1 MSSQNDIELVISQ
14 FSKIEQRLIHDLNAR
29 ERKGGSRTSFKE
41 KLQQVEGLFSP
52 VTVQRLKKL
61 AAIRN
66 KFAHGDISSLP
77 NRERFI
83 KECEIINKAID
94 AAKEKLNRSD
104 YQPIPSGTYSP
115 PPRKFHKNINYG
127 DSGQRRLVP
136 IMVLFVFIVAIIA
149 VILQLSH
156 SATYNKKDVST
167 VLDGTKSLDAP
178 INDQNPY
185 QNKSDF
191 TDAKL
196 TSDKKEILTADVL
209 QKGFKT
215 EFYDEILFCKV
226 KFTNLSDKNITGVRG
241 TLHLYDQ
248 SNNVI
253 HSFLVYLDSKYD
265 GSIKAKKSVIKQIGG
280 IGFDDEYNQFNEK
293 DRLFVHT
300 DLSRMRIVWEPEQI
314 VFSDGTAK

>member
-1 MSSQNDIELVISQ
+1 YTDLRQGVLGSIIIILVI
-14 FSKIEQRLIHDLNAR
+14 A
-29 ERKGGSRTSFKE
+29 
-41 KLQQVEGLFSP
+41 V
-52 VTVQRLKKL
+52 L
-61 AAIRN
+61 AAILHFSR
-66 KFAHGDISSLP
+66 I
-77 NRERFI
+77 
-83 KECEIINKAID
+83 
-94 AAKEKLNRSD
+94 
-104 YQPIPSGTYSP
+104 T
-115 PPRKFHKNINYG
+115 
-127 DSGQRRLVP
+127 
-136 IMVLFVFIVAIIA
+136 
-149 VILQLSH
+149 SH
-156 SATYNKKDVST
+156 NEKDVST

-226 KFTNLSDKNITGVRG
+226 KFTNLSDKNITRVRG

-253 HSFLVYLDSKYD
+253 HSFGVYLDSKYD
-265 GSIKAKKSVIKQIGG
+265 GSMKAKKSVIKQIGG
-280 IGFDDEYNQFNEK
+280 IGFDDHYNQFNEK

-314 VFSDGTAK
+314 VFSGGTAIAYKKTKMQTPSIKPISKLFLQKILAWKQTVNQLDYFGSYFLFLLLH

>member
-14 FSKIEQRLIHDLNAR
+14 FSKIEQRLIHDLNAT

-66 KFAHGDISSLP
+66 KFAHGDITSLP
-77 NRERFI
+77 NRGRFM

-94 AAKEKLNRSD
+94 AAKEKLKESD
-104 YQPIPSGTYSP
+104 YQSHPSGTYLP
-115 PPRKFHKNINYG
+115 PLRKFHKNISYTDLRQG
-127 DSGQRRLVP
+127 VLGSIIIILV
-136 IMVLFVFIVAIIA
+136 IA
-149 VILQLSH
+149 VLAAILHFSRITSH
-156 SATYNKKDVST
+156 NEKDVST
-167 VLDGTKSLDAP
+167 VHDEVKSLDAP

-191 TDAKL
+191 TVAKL

-241 TLHLYDQ
+241 TLHLYDK

-253 HSFLVYLDSKYD
+253 HSFGVYLDSKYD
-265 GSIKAKKSVIKQIGG
+265 GSMKAKKSVIKQIGG
-280 IGFDDEYNQFNEK
+280 IGFDDHYNQFNEK
-293 DRLFVHT
+293 HR
-300 DLSRMRIVWEPEQI
+300 
-314 VFSDGTAK
+314 